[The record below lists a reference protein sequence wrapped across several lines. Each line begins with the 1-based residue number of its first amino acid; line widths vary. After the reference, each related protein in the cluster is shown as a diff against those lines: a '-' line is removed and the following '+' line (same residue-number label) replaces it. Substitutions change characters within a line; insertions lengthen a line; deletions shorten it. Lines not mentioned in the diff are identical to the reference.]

1 MRCAVACNNYECGI
15 CRPYGMVE
23 WGLLR
28 AWHLREEDDEG
39 VGGLKRLDAPQLSP
53 FGWLRR
59 VLKR

>member
-1 MRCAVACNNYECGI
+1 
-15 CRPYGMVE
+15 MVE

-28 AWHLREEDDEG
+28 AWYMREEDDEG

-59 VLKR
+59 VLKG